1 MSPIL
6 KVVGGLLSA
15 AAIGGGIYIHS
26 QQDALIRKAVTTIE
40 EQATSQ
46 IGTQVKIG
54 KVEFE
59 EINFSSLKN
68 SGLVIHDIEIFD
80 KNSEPI
86 AKVDEAKVSFK
97 LLNLK
102 DDPVAAI
109 DEINIT
115 GAHVDLKKRDDET
128 WNVNDIKLESEG
140 ESNFGAKITLDE
152 GSLDASFDGNNISVE
167 DISGAADCADLNAVD
182 TKISAKTLGSQIDA
196 TGTLGAENQTVYA
209 NVDSVDIEKV
219 LPYIPE
225 GTLPENIEIRGGKIE
240 NPKVHISRRGEILNY
255 LGSAE
260 VKDCAVKVENTEI
273 ENINGSATFSNAE
286 VVFNAVDEANGQTAN
301 ASGVIRTDTD
311 EPFFDVHA
319 DAENF
324 YPSAII
330 GNLGIDGAAN
340 FTAHV
345 LGTANN
351 PQVEA
356 EVSSDYLGYQN
367 LSARNVKSKLRYNGN
382 EIFVSDINAETF
394 GGTVKGEATIQTE
407 DLAYDA
413 HVKVTG
419 IDITQMK
426 NFADVAADVD
436 GKIFGDVSLSG
447 VGQDLESLQ
456 VYGSA
461 NAANVHYQNFPVNQ
475 VATSFYLN
483 GDDLKID
490 NLHAVLPS
498 RGAVGLEGTITDLNK
513 LDLKF
518 FASHV
523 DMTLAKDINSQLEMS
538 GLSDLSGEVHG
549 DSNNPQIE
557 LKLSAVDSAKNGGDH
572 YKGELFKQPYDS
584 VRLSASGSLDG
595 VKVDNFELEKN
606 GKVIWTVTEGTVGLT
621 GAKKINLELKTTGA
635 RVEDIVALV
644 APDQPLTGNL
654 NNIVKVTGTLDNP
667 DVSGEI
673 DFNYGSYRGIIVRGM
688 HGKYFLDGDIVRL
701 QDFEVTAP
709 LADVI
714 FNGTFNKSTKDLD
727 FVVQGKNLSLE
738 RLQTLV
744 PRDYTVQGD
753 LKFEG
758 LLNGT
763 TDYPVFVGTVNADD
777 LKFNGVDI
785 TEVHGN
791 AEMRGNQF
799 VLDEFEFNQGD
810 GNCKLYATAN
820 NQTKVLDGNLEVN
833 NFDIPELCAM
843 VGYQTKFLTG
853 KLNSQIDLGGTMEN
867 PSVNLVGNISKGTL
881 VENDLHDVELELN
894 LLNKVISVNKMQ
906 GFQGDAGK
914 FNLSGTARIDGEL
927 DLDFSSENLNLG
939 MIPAAAGMKNTDANG
954 TFGINAKVGG
964 VMNNPEAEITLNAK
978 GDIKGAT
985 FDFID
990 GNINFKNWAFN
1001 IKNFVVQR
1009 QIGTQ
1014 IYRAT
1019 AEGVLPVQ
1027 AFMID
1032 SESKRTLSKEEQ
1044 LNLKISLD
1052 DADLSLLPTVS
1063 NYVAWAVG
1071 TMGGSL
1077 TITGAADNPQIN
1089 GNISV
1094 ADGSVKIKGMK
1105 TLIEHINIST
1115 LFKGNRFDIEN
1126 FSANLGKGIFSV
1138 DGGFNF
1144 ANLELSDYNFDIK
1157 ADNLNIESDF
1167 FTGPLNAEFT
1177 FSETELPRRN
1187 SRMRVR
1193 NMPKIS
1199 GHLDLENCLFSIPTI
1214 PDSDEPLPDMLIDIS
1229 LNLGDK
1235 VHFYSSRL
1243 YDMYLTGNA
1252 HFGRSTTHPRPSGTI
1267 SVKRGGTIT
1276 YVQTIFDIREG
1287 EIHFNQDDSFMP
1299 TVHFAADT
1307 KLTRTKIYLS
1317 ADGPLGKKGVTFKL
1331 SSSPEMS
1338 ETEIIQLLTFRT
1350 AYDKGNSNFTA
1361 TDALEI
1367 GLQLSVLAEIEDTVK
1382 RNFGLDKFM
1391 VSRGSGSAFDTMT
1404 ASPNE
1409 SNRRENEFNIS
1420 LGKYISDKVM
1430 IRYTQGINGDHITRY
1445 GIQYDINDNLG
1456 LTIEREKNEFIFGI
1470 EARYNF

>member
-15 AAIGGGIYIHS
+15 AAIGGGVYVHS

-46 IGTQVKIG
+46 IGTTVKIG

-68 SGLVIHDIEIFD
+68 SGLIIHDIEIFD

-97 LLNLK
+97 LFNLK
-102 DDPVAAI
+102 EDPASAI

-115 GAHVDLKKRDDET
+115 GAHVDLKKREDET
-128 WNVNDIKLESEG
+128 WNVNDIKIESEG
-140 ESNFGAKITLDE
+140 ESTFDAKITLEE
-152 GSLDASFDGNNISVE
+152 GSLDASFDGNSISVE
-167 DISGAADCADLNAVD
+167 EISGEADCSNLDAVD

-196 TGTLGAENQTVYA
+196 TGILGAENQIVHA
-209 NVDSVDIEKV
+209 NVDSVDIEKI
-219 LPYIPE
+219 LPYIPA
-225 GTLPENIEIRGGKIE
+225 GTLPENFEIHGGIVE
-240 NPKVHISRRGEILNY
+240 NPKIYVTRRGEILNY
-255 LGSAE
+255 LGSADL
-260 VKDCAVKVENTEI
+260 KNGAVQIEDTEI

-286 VVFNAVDEANGQTAN
+286 VVFNAGAQANGQTAN
-301 ASGVIRTDTD
+301 ASGTVRLDTD

-319 DAENF
+319 DAESF

-330 GNLGIDGAAN
+330 SSLGIDGATN

-356 EVSSDYLGYQN
+356 EVSSNYLGYEN
-367 LSARNVKSKLRYNGN
+367 LSARNIKSKLRYNGD
-382 EIFVSDINAETF
+382 EIFLSDISAETF
-394 GGTVKGEATIQTE
+394 GGTLNGEATVKTE
-407 DLAYDA
+407 NLAYDA
-413 HVKVTG
+413 HIKAAG
-419 IDITQMK
+419 IDANQLK
-426 NFADVAADVD
+426 NFANVAVDVD

-447 VGQDLESLQ
+447 TGQDLETLK

-475 VATSFYLN
+475 IATSFYLN

-490 NLHAVLPS
+490 NLHAVLPN

-518 FASHV
+518 FAAHV
-523 DMTLAKDINSQLEMS
+523 DMALAKDVNKQIDIS
-538 GLSDLSGEVHG
+538 GLTDLFGEIHG
-549 DSNNPQIE
+549 DVANPQIN
-557 LKLSAVDSAKNGGDH
+557 LKLSAVDSSKHGGDH

-584 VRLSASGSLDG
+584 VRFSASGNLDN
-595 VKVDNFELEKN
+595 VQVDEFELERN
-606 GKVIWTVTEGTVGLT
+606 GKVIWTVTEGTIGLT
-621 GAKKINLELKTTGA
+621 GARNINLELKTTDA

-654 NNIVKVTGTLDNP
+654 NNIVKVTGTLDKP

-688 HGKYFLDGDIVRL
+688 HGKYFLDGDIIRL

-714 FNGTFNKSTKDLD
+714 FNGTFNKSTQDLD

-744 PRDYTVQGD
+744 PRDYTVKGD

-763 TDYPVFVGTVNADD
+763 VEYPVFVGNVKADD
-777 LKFNGVDI
+777 LNFNGVDI
-785 TEVHGN
+785 TDVHGN
-791 AEMRGNQF
+791 AEMRGNQY
-799 VLDEFEFNQGD
+799 VLDEFSFKQGD
-810 GNCKLYATAN
+810 GDYKLHATAN
-820 NQTKVLDGNLEVN
+820 NLTKTLNGNVEVN
-833 NFDIPELCAM
+833 NVDIPELCAM
-843 VGYQTKFLTG
+843 IGYQTKLLTG
-853 KLNSQIDLGGTMEN
+853 KLNSKIDLGGTMEN

-881 VENDLHDVELELN
+881 ANHDLHDVEVEVN
-894 LLNKVISVNKMQ
+894 LLNKVIYVNKLQ
-906 GFQGDAGK
+906 GFQGDVGK
-914 FNLSGTARIDGEL
+914 FNLLGTAKIDGAL
-927 DLDFSSENLNLG
+927 DLNLTSEKLNLG
-939 MIPAAAGMKNTDANG
+939 IIPAAAGMENTDANG
-954 TFGINAKVGG
+954 FFGINAKVGG
-964 VMNNPEAEITLNAK
+964 VMNNPEAEITLNAS

-985 FDFID
+985 FDSVD
-990 GNINFKNWAFN
+990 GNILFKNWAFN
-1001 IKNFVVQR
+1001 IENFVVKRKVAEQL
-1009 QIGTQ
+1009 
-1014 IYRAT
+1014 YRLS

-1027 AFMID
+1027 AFMVNT
-1032 SESKRTLSKEEQ
+1032 ENKKTLSAEEQ
-1044 LNLKISLD
+1044 LNLKVSLD
-1052 DADLSLLPTVS
+1052 DADLSLLPTIS
-1063 NYVAWAVG
+1063 NYVSWAVG
-1071 TMGGSL
+1071 NMNGNL
-1077 TITGAADNPQIN
+1077 VITGAADNPQIN

-1126 FSANLGKGIFSV
+1126 FSSNLGNGIFSV

-1157 ADNLNIESDF
+1157 ADNLNIVSDF
-1167 FTGPLNAEFT
+1167 FTGPLNAEFN
-1177 FSETELPRRN
+1177 FSETELPRRD

-1199 GHLDLENCLFSIPTI
+1199 GHLDLEHCLLSVPTI
-1214 PDSDEPLPDMLIDIS
+1214 PDSDEPLPNMLIDVR

-1243 YDMYLTGNA
+1243 YDMYLTGSA

-1276 YVQTIFDIREG
+1276 YLQTIFDIREG
-1287 EIHFNQDDSFMP
+1287 EVLFNQDDSFMP

-1317 ADGPLGKKGVTFKL
+1317 ADGSLGKDVVFKL

-1361 TDALEI
+1361 ADALEI
-1367 GLQLSVLAEIEDTVK
+1367 GLQMSVLAEIEDTVK
-1382 RNFGLDKFM
+1382 RTLGLDKFM
-1391 VSRGSGSAFDTMT
+1391 VSRGSGSAF
-1404 ASPNE
+1404 E
-1409 SNRRENEFNIS
+1409 SMSATPEGNRHENEFNIS
-1420 LGKYISDKVM
+1420 LGKYVTDKLM
-1430 IRYTQGINGDHITRY
+1430 IRYTQGINGDHVTRY